1 MQQQNGKEKMLFKKE
16 SYQIIG
22 AAMEVHRQLGCGFV
36 EAVYQEAL
44 EKEFQLR
51 GIPYEREKELNIT
64 YKGITLSKTFKT
76 DFICYDKIILELKS
90 VKEFTD
96 EHHAQIY
103 NYLKASNLELGI
115 LINFGEASIDY
126 QRVPASRK
134 WLHNSSN
141 SLNNFNPDNSVN
153 S

>member
-1 MQQQNGKEKMLFKKE
+1 MLFKEE

-36 EAVYQEAL
+36 EVVYQEAL

-51 GIPYEREKELNIT
+51 NIPYEREKELNIT
-64 YKGITLSKTFKT
+64 YKGTTLSKTFKA

-90 VKEFTD
+90 VREFTD
-96 EHHAQIY
+96 EHYAQIY
-103 NYLKASNLELGI
+103 NYLRASNLELGL

-126 QRVPASRK
+126 QRVPASKK
-134 WLHNSSN
+134 WQHNSSN
-141 SLNNFNPDNSVN
+141 YSNNSSN
-153 S
+153 